1 MKNLNLVDNEGLF
14 EEIKQLLFSAR
25 SQVLAQVNST
35 MVRTYFEI
43 GRRIV
48 EDEQRSSS
56 RSDYYADRVVDNLS
70 ERLTREFG
78 KGFSRSNLFNMRSF
92 YLAYSPKIVQ
102 TPSGQSS
109 GFRLSWSHYVF
120 LLQIEAGNERD
131 FYEVEAEAN
140 QWSLRELKR
149 QFNAGLYE
157 RLSLSR
163 DKDSVRALGQKG
175 LIIEKPEDA
184 IKDPYILEFL
194 HLQDVPFY
202 SEGNLET
209 AIIDRLQ
216 QFMLELGKG
225 FTFVGRQTR
234 ITLDN
239 KHFRVDMVFFNRI
252 LQCFF
257 LVDLKIGELT
267 HQDIGQMQMYVN
279 YYDRQIRL
287 EHENPTIGLILCRVK
302 NEAIVRYTLPE
313 DNTQIFASRYLLI
326 LPDKEELRKLLTDE
340 VSNTHFTDPQDA

>member
-109 GFRLSWSHYVF
+109 GFRLSWSH
-120 LLQIEAGNERD
+120 
-131 FYEVEAEAN
+131 
-140 QWSLRELKR
+140 
-149 QFNAGLYE
+149 
-157 RLSLSR
+157 
-163 DKDSVRALGQKG
+163 
-175 LIIEKPEDA
+175 
-184 IKDPYILEFL
+184 
-194 HLQDVPFY
+194 PF
-202 SEGNLET
+202 
-209 AIIDRLQ
+209 
-216 QFMLELGKG
+216 
-225 FTFVGRQTR
+225 
-234 ITLDN
+234 
-239 KHFRVDMVFFNRI
+239 
-252 LQCFF
+252 
-257 LVDLKIGELT
+257 
-267 HQDIGQMQMYVN
+267 
-279 YYDRQIRL
+279 
-287 EHENPTIGLILCRVK
+287 
-302 NEAIVRYTLPE
+302 
-313 DNTQIFASRYLLI
+313 
-326 LPDKEELRKLLTDE
+326 KLLTDE